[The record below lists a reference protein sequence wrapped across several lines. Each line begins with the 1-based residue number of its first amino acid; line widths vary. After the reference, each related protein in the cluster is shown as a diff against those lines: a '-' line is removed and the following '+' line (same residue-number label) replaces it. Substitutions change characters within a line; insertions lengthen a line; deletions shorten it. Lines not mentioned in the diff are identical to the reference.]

1 MITTGLT
8 EQNACLMRCMMIFY
22 TYILEYILGKCMYCT
37 FLNASRVAGALL
49 ALTCEFGN
57 HKDFILSY
65 TYFCHFEASVPTAH
79 ITSSVE
85 HDNHK

>member
-1 MITTGLT
+1 
-8 EQNACLMRCMMIFY
+8 MRCMMIFY
-22 TYILEYILGKCMYCT
+22 VYILGKYTYCA
-37 FLNASRVAGALL
+37 FLNASRVVGALL

-57 HKDFILSY
+57 HKDFILNY